1 MPNMRLKLI
10 VITLLTSLI
19 FSGCAGGVYG
29 KRTLE
34 GKVLIKGHLPHS
46 FVALKVSAR
55 KYYNLVG
62 PLSRLLRASYRGK
75 RIRVSGKVVA
85 KAIGV
90 GMPARFEVSSID
102 EILSR

>member
-1 MPNMRLKLI
+1 MNRKLL
-10 VITLLTSLI
+10 VLSLLLSLV
-19 FSGCAGGVYG
+19 FTGCAGGVFG

-62 PLSRLLRASYRGK
+62 PLSRLLRSSYRGK
-75 RIRVSGKVVA
+75 KIRISGKVVA

-90 GMPARFEVSSID
+90 GMPARFHVSSID